1 MVYILIICIAT
12 IMWTKWRFAV
22 QKNTGTGM
30 RNITNF
36 KHQYFGNIFPSF
48 GFVIYSIC
56 NENEIVLFTLD
67 ISWLF
72 VFNLKNRIGGIV
84 GIKYF
89 CDERPREEIF
99 DLFLKSLSFTSK
111 VLPHLFNKFL
121 LQTLC
126 QK

>member
-1 MVYILIICIAT
+1 
-12 IMWTKWRFAV
+12 
-22 QKNTGTGM
+22 M

-36 KHQYFGNIFPSF
+36 KHQYFGNTFPSF

-56 NENEIVLFTLD
+56 NENEIALFTLDIIWLFVFNLVLFTLD

-99 DLFLKSLSFTSK
+99 D
-111 VLPHLFNKFL
+111 
-121 LQTLC
+121 
-126 QK
+126 